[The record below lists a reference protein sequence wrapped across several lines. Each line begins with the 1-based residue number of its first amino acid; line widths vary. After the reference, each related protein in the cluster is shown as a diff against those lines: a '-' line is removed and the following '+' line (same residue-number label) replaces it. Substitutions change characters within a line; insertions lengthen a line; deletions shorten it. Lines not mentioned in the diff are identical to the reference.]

1 MDEKFTKYLNRNKN
15 INRGY
20 RNLDVWKEAINLFSL
35 VRKRIKE
42 IDSLSFKVKSQ
53 IEDSILSVSSNIA
66 EGYCRRFLKENI
78 QYNSIALGSLGENY
92 SQIFALFS
100 SVEIAEEW
108 FIIYDDL
115 HYSLENKLISLNKS
129 LIQKLAKNEEWKN
142 DYIIREFVE
151 SYGMEE

>member
-1 MDEKFTKYLNRNKN
+1 M
-15 INRGY
+15 
-20 RNLDVWKEAINLFSL
+20 
-35 VRKRIKE
+35 
-42 IDSLSFKVKSQ
+42 
-53 IEDSILSVSSNIA
+53 
-66 EGYCRRFLKENI
+66 
-78 QYNSIALGSLGENY
+78 
-92 SQIFALFS
+92 FS

-151 SYGMEE
+151 SYGMKE